1 MFDAKSRDEGV
12 DDGYDKDEDE
22 DDVVEG
28 VRAALAGVVIDV
40 HHSDD
45 EEEDADN
52 DLEVGY
58 CSNKPAMQASRR
70 PLPMQLHQQTKSM
83 HGAKLL

>member
-1 MFDAKSRDEGV
+1 MFDAKSWDEGV
-12 DDGYDKDEDE
+12 DNGDDEDEDE

-45 EEEDADN
+45 EEEDANN

-58 CSNKPAMQASRR
+58 SPNKPATQAARR
-70 PLPMQLHQQTKSM
+70 PFLHTF
-83 HGAKLL
+83 